1 MLELPEYTIRPFK
14 MKNLG
19 GRQPDTELAKV
30 NVVEGEGAYGSLENK
45 DSPRIRPSRGER
57 GIQVESN
64 SDVNDCN
71 LPRTGYIIDLYRL
84 VISFE
89 LFIWLISLL
98 LPYGSSPNPKMIPK
112 NLPRN
117 SEEMFYLGC
126 HMSSETRI
134 KFIKRKL

>member
-1 MLELPEYTIRPFK
+1 

-30 NVVEGEGAYGSLENK
+30 NVVEGEGAYGSLKNK
-45 DSPRIRPSRGER
+45 DSPRIRPSMGER

-64 SDVNDCN
+64 SSVNDCN

-112 NLPRN
+112 NLP
-117 SEEMFYLGC
+117 G
-126 HMSSETRI
+126 
-134 KFIKRKL
+134 

>member
-1 MLELPEYTIRPFK
+1 

-45 DSPRIRPSRGER
+45 DSPRIRPSMGER
-57 GIQVESN
+57 GIQVESH

-98 LPYGSSPNPKMIPK
+98 LPYGSSPNPKLIPK
-112 NLPRN
+112 NLPK
-117 SEEMFYLGC
+117 MFYLGC
-126 HMSSETRI
+126 HMSSETRT

>member
-45 DSPRIRPSRGER
+45 DSPRIRPSMGKRGL
-57 GIQVESN
+57 IVEQN
-64 SDVNDCN
+64 SAVHEAN

-89 LFIWLISLL
+89 LFIWLITSLWII
-98 LPYGSSPNPKMIPK
+98 G
-112 NLPRN
+112 R
-117 SEEMFYLGC
+117 
-126 HMSSETRI
+126 
-134 KFIKRKL
+134 